1 MNCKKSLESVINII
15 LSWYITDTDWEHNV
29 IAVSDESI
37 IQTLELNSLLENAVQ
52 EWQKNYRFILVLYLL
67 GNKQHIDKMKR

>member
-37 IQTLELNSLLENAVQ
+37 IQTLELNSLLENADSRMTKELSFHFSIVP
-52 EWQKNYRFILVLYLL
+52 L
-67 GNKQHIDKMKR
+67 GQ